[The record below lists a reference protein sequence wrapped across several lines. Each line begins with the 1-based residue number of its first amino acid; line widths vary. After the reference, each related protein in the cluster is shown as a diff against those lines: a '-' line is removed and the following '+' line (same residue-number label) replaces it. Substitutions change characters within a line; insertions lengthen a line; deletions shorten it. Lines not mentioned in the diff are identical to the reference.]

1 MREGTGTSG
10 DVACRHQRKWSQN
23 FWPVCPL
30 LFPFVCY
37 ADQGKELKVIKSRLK
52 EILFLAITAYEE
64 TNPLKQTKL

>member
-1 MREGTGTSG
+1 MS
-10 DVACRHQRKWSQN
+10 VARHLRRCGMQAPEK
-23 FWPVCPL
+23 VVAKL
-30 LFPFVCY
+30 LARMPIVISFRLP

>member
-1 MREGTGTSG
+1 MS
-10 DVACRHQRKWSQN
+10 VARHLRRCGMQAPEKVVAKLLARI
-23 FWPVCPL
+23 CPL